1 MFARGLLKRVVTRM
15 YFPDE
20 EAANAEDPVL
30 LGLDPQQRATLVSQ
44 PEEDGVRF
52 DIVLQG
58 DRQTTFF
65 AV

>member
-1 MFARGLLKRVVTRM
+1 M

-30 LGLDPQQRATLVSQ
+30 LGLEPGERAALVAR
-44 PEEDGVRF
+44 EEDGALQF
-52 DIVLQG
+52 DIFLQG
-58 DRQTTFF
+58 PGQTTFF